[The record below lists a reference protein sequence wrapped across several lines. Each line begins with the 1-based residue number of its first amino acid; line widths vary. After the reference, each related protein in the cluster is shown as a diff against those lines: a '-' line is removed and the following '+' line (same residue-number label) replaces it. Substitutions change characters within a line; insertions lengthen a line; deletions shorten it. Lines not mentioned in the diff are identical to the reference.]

1 MKTSIGYFIFL
12 ASISLI
18 RAQTSASSGGTSV
31 SQDTPYTVVSQDGN
45 SRVFERTTYDEVVNG
60 QAVPTKHHYVE
71 CRTGL
76 NYLSNGQWTESQE
89 EINILPDGSAEAIQ
103 GQHQAYFPSDIYEGL
118 IRLVAPDGAILESRP
133 IGISYDDG
141 SNTVMIAELTN
152 SVGVVVNSNEV
163 IYANAFTGFDAD
175 LKFSYTRSGFSQE
188 VILREQPVAPAAV
201 GLNPDTTRIQVLT
214 EFFNP
219 PQPTVTTTVQST
231 SAGDLT
237 DDTLNFGAMQMVPGK
252 AFLVGDNSTAFPVSK
267 QWIQVAGRQ
276 ILVEELPTAIMGA
289 ELEQLP
295 TPANQTRLNLSHP
308 LIAKQLILPPRR
320 VVALKPTGKPIR
332 MAAAPTATKGF
343 VLDYIAVNSSQTN
356 FTFQGD
362 TTYFISGIVNLFGTN
377 TFEGGSVIKFA
388 TNASIS
394 LAAPALFKTGI
405 YHPLV
410 LDSKDN
416 NTLGDL
422 ISGSTG
428 NPTGYYANPALSFTG
443 SGSQQ
448 LSNVKISYAQTAIA
462 SSAVALTVN
471 NAQLV
476 NCGAGISVQNYPLT
490 VNNALFVN
498 VATNLVLNA
507 VAGTVNNATFAFA
520 NYLLG
525 APNTGSLYLT
535 NSVLANVTN
544 VSGTIAAN
552 YNGFYNT
559 TTFGSNIKST
569 SSSPF
574 IPVGGANCYLTNTS
588 SFIGGGTPGVG
599 SGILAQLAMRTT
611 RAPLVYSNLTYSVPL
626 SYGPVVTRDTNGTPD
641 LGYHYDPVDIMFGGV
656 VCYSNVTFAAGTAM
670 GWFELTSGGS
680 YGIALYDHAVLAL
693 NGTASQPCV
702 LVRYSSVQEGGTGIW
717 KSKSTFAAVT
727 AESLSGG
734 YSMPPGNAAQVWPNF
749 TKHYCLA
756 NDPSIYRENTAL
768 IKVTAN
774 NSEFYTGPVGAY
786 WAYLNITNCLFDR
799 SQLDS
804 VGGNAS
810 QAAVRNC
817 SFHAGSVSLTK
828 SSAWPVWFEE
838 CGFDGTTLAVNGSP
852 TDGTNVT
859 YCDFNAYLT
868 TTTNRLPV
876 VGTHSVTVTNF
887 NWQPSWLGNY
897 YQPGNSA
904 TINAGSQT
912 ADQFGLYHF
921 TTQTN
926 QAVEGFSVVDI
937 GYHYVAT
944 DAYGNPL
951 DTNGDGIPDY
961 LEDANGNGIYD
972 SGDLA
977 NWWISP
983 FNGLSTGNGL
993 QIFTPLK

>member
-1 MKTSIGYFIFL
+1 MKTPIGYLILL
-12 ASISLI
+12 ASIPLL
-18 RAQTSASSGGTSV
+18 RAQTPAASGGTSA
-31 SQDTPYTVVSQDGN
+31 SQDTPFAIVSQDGN
-45 SRVFERTTYDEVVNG
+45 TRVWERITYNEVVNG
-60 QAVPTKHHYVE
+60 QAVPTKHRYVE
-71 CRTGL
+71 CCSGL
-76 NYLSNGQWTESQE
+76 NFWTGQNWKESRE
-89 EINILPDGSAEAIQ
+89 EIQIQPDGTSAAVA
-103 GQHQAYFPSDIYEGL
+103 GQHQAYFPPDIYEGV
-118 IRLVAPDGAILESRP
+118 IRLVAPDGKVLQSRP
-133 IGISYDDG
+133 VGLSYDDG

-152 SVGVVVNSNEV
+152 SVGVVNSNEV
-163 IYANAFTGFDAD
+163 IYANAFSGFAVD
-175 LKFSYTRSGFSQE
+175 LKFLYTRAGFEQFI
-188 VILREQPVAPAAV
+188 ILREQPPAPASL

-219 PQPTVTTTVQST
+219 PQPAITTTAEST
-231 SAGDLT
+231 SAGDST
-237 DDTLNFGAMQMVPGK
+237 DDTLNFGAMQMVRGK
-252 AFLVGDNSTAFPVSK
+252 AFLLGESSPDFAVNK
-267 QWIQVAGRQ
+267 QWIKLDQRQ
-276 ILVEELPTAIMGA
+276 FLVEEIPTAIMGS

-295 TPANQTRLNLSHP
+295 IPANQTKLSVP
-308 LIAKQLILPPRR
+308 QPSIAKRLILPVQRI
-320 VVALKPTGKPIR
+320 AKTKPAGKQMR
-332 MAAAPTATKGF
+332 MATTAAPEKGL
-343 VLDYIAVNSSQTN
+343 VLDYNAVIGNNTN

-362 TTYFISGIVNLFGTN
+362 TTYFISGTVNLFGIN
-377 TFEGGSVIKFA
+377 TFEGGSVLKFA

-394 LAAPALFKTGI
+394 VAAPATFKTTI

-416 NTLGDL
+416 NTLGDT

-428 NPTGYYANPALSFTG
+428 NPSGYYANPALSFTG
-443 SGSQQ
+443 SGTQQ

-476 NCGAGISVQNYPLT
+476 NCGAGISVQNHPLT

-498 VATNLVLNA
+498 TGTNLVLNA
-507 VAGTVNNATFAFA
+507 VAGTVNNATFANA

-559 TTFGSNIKST
+559 TTFGSNLKST
-569 SSSPF
+569 STTPF
-574 IPVGGANCYLTNTS
+574 IPVGGANCYLTNIS

-599 SGILAQLAMRTT
+599 SGILAQLAARTT

-626 SYGPVVTRDTNGTPD
+626 SYAPVVTRDTNGTPD

-656 VCYSNVTFAAGTAM
+656 VSYSNVTFAAGTAM
-670 GWFELTSGGS
+670 GWFELNSGGN

-702 LVRYSSVQEGGTGIW
+702 VVRYSSVQEGGTGIW
-717 KSKSTFAAVT
+717 KTKGTLAAVT

-734 YSMPPGNAAQVWPNF
+734 YSMPPANAAQVWPTF

-756 NDPSIYRENTAL
+756 FDNSAYRENTAL
-768 IKVTAN
+768 LKVMAN
-774 NSEFYTGPVGAY
+774 NSEFYTTPVGAY

-799 SQLDS
+799 AQLNC
-804 VGGNAS
+804 VGGNAA

-817 SFHAGSVSLTK
+817 SFHGGSVSLTK

-838 CGFDGTTLAVNGSP
+838 CAFDGTTLAVNGSSS
-852 TDGTNVT
+852 DGTNVT

-868 TTTNRLPV
+868 TATTWLPV

-887 NWQPSWLGNY
+887 NWQASWLGTY
-897 YQPGNSA
+897 YQPGNSL

-926 QAVEGFSVVDI
+926 QAVEGFSPVDI

-944 DAYGNPL
+944 DASGNPL
-951 DTNGDGIPDY
+951 DSNGDGIPDY

-977 NWWISP
+977 NWLISP